1 MKVVVCQNCGAK
13 YQLEDDEDLN
23 GFECSICT
31 GNLEELAEYPTT
43 EDSSHKTKQTH
54 FKNNYKDFK
63 LVYCEDCGLK
73 YRLNS
78 GDIVDE
84 YECVSCGGRLIPVDE
99 EDQMT
104 PSPKIL
110 EPPVYEK
117 TATTPGKRHDIK
129 KLKADLEES
138 RHDLKESN
146 IQKQLIEQENNAETP
161 IVDAE
166 LIPNETVSNEPPIR
180 EVELIPEKNLEAPIP
195 EEAGEEHNQEQIN
208 KSSHSLPEVE
218 PKNTSNY
225 NSEYSENI
233 LKKSVRVGPKGR
245 ISDELTDYLSNLN
258 QESETIPKENI
269 QTNKTKEVKKQ
280 SKHVKHEEASA
291 NDRYALALYKYH
303 DELKKQMKQDFLDS
317 IADSHYGENSFE
329 KFSNMLKDQFKT
341 YREDLTH
348 APKLIHTDIRTP
360 EGYKTNK
367 QELIPHPNEENLS
380 YHMVYIVTGSVVAL
394 IGLADVLISGRTIS
408 ISFITLGIIII
419 IYGFYKRY
427 SYADNEARGRIIRAK
442 LLTLP
447 EDFYV
452 LYYVRPPEAGKG
464 INHVVIG
471 PTGIF
476 TIVTQKYNSK
486 EDNGKIKQDKEN
498 SSLIGK
504 SGSLEEY
511 LSSKHSLKVVSNFRD
526 KQTHFK
532 VNDSKIKFDTNN
544 KIKQE
549 TLNLNENLSQFLDE
563 NGLRGIHIEPLVGFV
578 NNEVAVI
585 NVILTNDDLFLEE
598 LLYKIKHGERRIDD
612 LTIHKIAV
620 LLSQY
625 SAECS
630 S

>member
-13 YQLEDDEDLN
+13 YQLEDDEDLD

-43 EDSSHKTKQTH
+43 GDSSHKTKQTH

-78 GDIVDE
+78 NDIVDE
-84 YECVSCGGRLIPVDE
+84 YECVSCGGRLIPVNE

-104 PSPKIL
+104 PYPKIL
-110 EPPVYEK
+110 EPQVYEK
-117 TATTPGKRHDIK
+117 TATTPGKRHDIN
-129 KLKADLEES
+129 KLKEDLEES
-138 RHDLKESN
+138 RQDLKESN
-146 IQKQLIEQENNAETP
+146 IQKQFIKQEEIT
-161 IVDAE
+161 
-166 LIPNETVSNEPPIR
+166 
-180 EVELIPEKNLEAPIP
+180 EAPIVEEDSIP
-195 EEAGEEHNQEQIN
+195 EENTKTPIIEGEVEPNQEILN

-218 PKNTSNY
+218 TKKDSNY

-245 ISDELTDYLSNLN
+245 ISDELTDYLSNVKH
-258 QESETIPKENI
+258 ESETIPEDNI
-269 QTNKTKEVKKQ
+269 QTNKTTEVKKQ
-280 SKHVKHEEASA
+280 SKRVKHEEASA

-303 DELKKQMKQDFLDS
+303 DELKKQMKQDFLDG
-317 IADSHYGENSFE
+317 IADSHYGENSFD
-329 KFSNMLKDQFKT
+329 KLSNMIKDQLKS

-427 SYADNEARGRIIRAK
+427 SYADSEARGRIIRAK

-549 TLNLNENLSQFLDE
+549 TLSLNENLSQFLDE
-563 NGLRGIHIEPLVGFV
+563 NGLPGIHIEPLVGFV